1 MGGLRTL
8 LSRLLLGLALLVA
21 GLSAA
26 GGAGNRV
33 ALLIG
38 NGAYAHV
45 PSLPNPTNDSEDMAA
60 ALERLGFAVKL
71 VTDGTYL
78 DLRKSLIE
86 FGNQAQRAD
95 IALIFYAGHGISL
108 KGENWLIPVDAELK
122 SESDVTKEAI
132 SLKAMMDAVSRAS
145 TMGVVILDACRNNP
159 FAAKMR
165 SRDGQKRG
173 IPRGLAPVQSTQ
185 NIVVAYASTVGTTA
199 DDGNERNSPFSSAL
213 IKHIETPGLEI
224 GLMFRRVRDAVLAAT
239 KGEQQ
244 PFMNLSLPR
253 TAVYFSP
260 RTGTPQPASP
270 TLSGSNISALVTDC
284 DRLAASPVDDSRPAG
299 IAGVEV
305 EKIAVERATAAC
317 DEALRHYPSVARFAL
332 QAGRVA
338 DARKDHGRARKLYE
352 AASELGNPVAMFN
365 LGLSYDRGIGIAQD
379 PAEARKWYE
388 RAAQR
393 NLHMALLNLGF
404 LYERGRGVS
413 QDFSVARDLYEKS
426 AARGNRRAMNNLG
439 YFFEQGFG
447 INTNYAEARR
457 LYESSARL
465 GDAVAMRNLG
475 NLFEHG
481 LGVTKNL
488 DDARKWYEKAAI
500 AGDEEAKK
508 RLDSLK

>member
-95 IALIFYAGHGISL
+95 IALIFYAGHGINL

-132 SLKAMMDAVSRAS
+132 SQKAMMDAVSRAS

-185 NIVVAYASTVGTTA
+185 NIVVAYASAAGTTA
-199 DDGNERNSPFSSAL
+199 DDGNGRNSPFSSAL

-224 GLMFRRVRDAVLAAT
+224 GLMFRRVRDDVLAAT

-244 PFMNLSLPR
+244 PFMNLSLSR

-260 RTGTPQPASP
+260 PTGTPQLA
-270 TLSGSNISALVTDC
+270 SNISALVTDC
-284 DRLAASPVDDSRPAG
+284 DLLAASPSDDSRPAG

-317 DEALRHYPSVARFAL
+317 DEAVRRYPSVARFAL

-338 DARKDHGRARKLYE
+338 DARKDHARARELYE
-352 AASELGNPVAMFN
+352 SASKLGNPVAMFN
-365 LGLSYDRGIGIAQD
+365 LGLSYDLGIGTAQD

-388 RAAQR
+388 MAGQQ
-393 NLHMALLNLGF
+393 NLDLALLNLGF
-404 LYERGRGVS
+404 LYEKGRGVS

-439 YFFEQGFG
+439 YLFEHGFG
-447 INTNYAEARR
+447 VNTNYAEAHRW
-457 LYESSARL
+457 YERSARL
-465 GDAVAMRNLG
+465 GDALAMRNLG

-481 LGVTKNL
+481 FGVTKNL

-508 RLDSLK
+508 RLELLK